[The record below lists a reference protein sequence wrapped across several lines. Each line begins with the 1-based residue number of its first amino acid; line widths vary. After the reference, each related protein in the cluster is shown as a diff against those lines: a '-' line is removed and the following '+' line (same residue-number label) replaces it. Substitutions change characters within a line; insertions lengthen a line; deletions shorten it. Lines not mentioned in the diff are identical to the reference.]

1 MRWIYFLG
9 DFGGRISR
17 KVFWLATLAVL
28 VAEVL
33 FATIADMTASGLA
46 NDSAGDMAGEIVFL
60 ILLYPQLV
68 ISVKR
73 GHDRNIATRVIVAC
87 FALIA
92 VSDLLDLL
100 GLLEMRTN
108 LKSYSAANLFSFAVI
123 TVVGI
128 VSLALLI
135 ELGFRRGTRGP
146 NRFGPDPLERN

>member
-1 MRWIYFLG
+1 M
-9 DFGGRISR
+9 
-17 KVFWLATLAVL
+17 
-28 VAEVL
+28 
-33 FATIADMTASGLA
+33 
-46 NDSAGDMAGEIVFL
+46 
-60 ILLYPQLV
+60 

-108 LKSYSAANLFSFAVI
+108 LRSYSAANLFSFAVI